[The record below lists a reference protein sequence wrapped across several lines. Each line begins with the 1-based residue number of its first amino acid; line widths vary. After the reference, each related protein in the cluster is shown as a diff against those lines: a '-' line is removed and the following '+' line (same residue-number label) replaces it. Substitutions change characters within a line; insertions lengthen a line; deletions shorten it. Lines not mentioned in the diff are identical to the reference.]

1 MDTYHVLLG
10 RPWQHDVD
18 ATHRGKENVYVFPW
32 KGKRVAMR
40 SILPAPK
47 PAEEEE
53 KPKFIF
59 ICNRG
64 EFLVESKETKQW
76 VYLLVKEEVTPPTK
90 VLEKIKSLLEES
102 KSVIHDEIP
111 EGLLP
116 MKNIQPYFDFL
127 LEQVYQSFTLPDK
140 SQGE

>member
-53 KPKFIF
+53 KPKFIS

-64 EFLVESKETKQW
+64 EFFVEPKDIKQGITLKEVSPTIKIP
-76 VYLLVKEEVTPPTK
+76 EE
-90 VLEKIKSLLEES
+90 INQSLEEL
-102 KSVIHDEIP
+102 KE
-111 EGLLP
+111 LCTT
-116 MKNIQPYFDFL
+116 
-127 LEQVYQSFTLPDK
+127 SF
-140 SQGE
+140 